1 MKHILAAIDLSD
13 ISSAVVE
20 QASQLARSFGARLW
34 LLHVVAP
41 DPDFVG
47 YEAGP
52 QTVRDS
58 VATELRD
65 EHRRVQEIADKLI
78 ESGIDVMPRTVPG
91 PTVET
96 VLREADEHEIDT
108 IVMGTHGH
116 GALYRA
122 LLGSVSEGVMR
133 KTRVPLL
140 LIPATD
146 KSI

>member
-1 MKHILAAIDLSD
+1 MKRILAAIDLSD

-34 LLHVVAP
+34 LLHVVPP
-41 DPDFVG
+41 DPEFVG
-47 YEAGP
+47 YEVGP
-52 QTVRDS
+52 QSVRDA
-58 VATELRD
+58 VATELRG
-65 EHRRVQEIADKLI
+65 EHRRVQQLADELL
-78 ESGIDVMPRTVPG
+78 ESGIDVIPRTVQG

-96 VLREADEHEIDT
+96 VLREAEEHEVDT

-122 LLGSVSEGVMR
+122 LLGTVSEGVMR

-140 LIPATD
+140 LIPAPAA
-146 KSI
+146 IE